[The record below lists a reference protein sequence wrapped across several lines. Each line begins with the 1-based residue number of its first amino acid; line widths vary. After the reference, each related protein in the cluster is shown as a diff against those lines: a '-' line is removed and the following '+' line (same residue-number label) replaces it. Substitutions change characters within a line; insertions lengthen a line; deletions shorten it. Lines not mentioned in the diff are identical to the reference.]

1 MTLSSEKSSSVPRAA
16 ELIAVILTWGWSRG
30 KAKDYAVC
38 GSLENALK
46 SQGEMAVFPDYKLI
60 PN

>member
-1 MTLSSEKSSSVPRAA
+1 M
-16 ELIAVILTWGWSRG
+16 ILTLGWSG
-30 KAKDYAVC
+30 GEAKDWAVC
-38 GSLENALK
+38 GSVENALK